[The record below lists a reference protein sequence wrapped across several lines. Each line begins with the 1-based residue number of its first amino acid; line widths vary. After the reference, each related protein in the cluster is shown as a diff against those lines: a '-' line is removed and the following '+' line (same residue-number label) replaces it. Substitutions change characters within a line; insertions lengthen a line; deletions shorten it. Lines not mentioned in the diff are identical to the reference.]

1 MVTVI
6 AETSGNS
13 LHPVTAQLVG
23 AAGGDATVLCA
34 GGVGAAEAAALSGV
48 TKVVSVEGDCFSSFD
63 GGAWA
68 SAMGSV
74 TTAWMSTSPKWW
86 MP

>member
-23 AAGGDATVLCA
+23 AAGGDAGAPAPHA
-34 GGVGAAEAAALSGV
+34 GAGKGAQ
-48 TKVVSVEGDCFSSFD
+48 KEG
-63 GGAWA
+63 GG
-68 SAMGSV
+68 GGRPE
-74 TTAWMSTSPKWW
+74 SPES
-86 MP
+86 